1 MPFDPGAALAHARAL
16 SRPRRVGSGE
26 DEVIAGEI
34 EARLRGFG
42 YRVEREPF
50 EFSTGVNVFVN
61 FLLISGMLLV
71 AASLWLRGLKSP
83 AAIAPALMILLP
95 VLLSNRMLRAAESGS
110 LAPQPGDARSLW
122 TVVCLRL
129 GARHHSANVVATRDI
144 RAESSGR
151 PHLYLVAHYDSKSQ
165 RIPLVVRVAL
175 FIVAFSGGLVFIAL
189 NLLALVFAGLDAA
202 IVAFGGA
209 VALAI
214 IPLLFAGAG
223 NDSPGAID
231 NASGVGTVLHLAE
244 CLASRVDVLGK
255 LGVTILITSAEEL
268 ALMGAAAYVY
278 RHQPELCRQAGQ
290 GGLYILNFDGVGVD
304 GDLRFDAR
312 DQARAGRLASL
323 VGEAGAELGMPL
335 RRLALPGLL
344 FDHMPFARRGF
355 DALTLIGLGRATWSI
370 HTRADSADRLHPR
383 GFEQAGRVA
392 WRVIEKLSASA
403 ASSSTA
409 PRRPPRRPDTG

>member
-1 MPFDPGAALAHARAL
+1 MPFDPCAALAHARAL

-26 DEVIAGEI
+26 DEVVAGEI
-34 EARLRGFG
+34 EDRLRGSG

-61 FLLISGMLLV
+61 FLLAGSMSLV
-71 AASLWLRGLKSP
+71 AASLWLREMKSP

-95 VLLSNRMLRAAESGS
+95 VLLSNRLLRAAESGS
-110 LAPQPGDARSLW
+110 LAPLPGAARSLW
-122 TVVCLRL
+122 TALCLRL
-129 GARHHSANVVATRDI
+129 GARHRSANVVATRDS
-144 RAESSGR
+144 RVEPSSQ

-165 RIPLVVRVAL
+165 HIPLVVRVAL
-175 FIVAFSGGLVFIAL
+175 FAVAFGGGLVFIAL
-189 NLLALVFAGLDAA
+189 NLLALVFTGLDAA
-202 IVAFGGA
+202 IVALGGA

-214 IPLLFAGAG
+214 IPLLFVGAG

-231 NASGVGTVLHLAE
+231 NASGVGVVLHLAE
-244 CLASRVDVLGK
+244 CLASHADVLDR

-268 ALMGAAAYVY
+268 ALMGAAAHVH
-278 RHQPELCRQAGQ
+278 RHQTELRRQASQ

-312 DQARAGRLASL
+312 DQARAGRLTSL
-323 VGEAGAELGMPL
+323 VGEAGAELGLPL
-335 RRLALPGLL
+335 RRFALPGLL

-409 PRRPPRRPDTG
+409 VRTPPRRSDTG